1 MLRIFIGVDDR
12 QPLSFNVL
20 QHSIIR
26 HASQPVAITP
36 LRISTLPI
44 RREGLT
50 QFSFSRYLVP
60 WLCNYEGW
68 GLFIDSDMLVMGDIA
83 ELFAKADAEQA
94 VMTVKTTMRFEWP
107 SLMLFNCAKCKVLTP
122 QYVESYGSPQ
132 DFSWANGKVG
142 TLPAEW
148 NHIVNYDEH
157 KPAKLAHYTQGV
169 PIWFETSKSDYA
181 QEWME
186 AFHDMQRI
194 CKWDEIMAASVHA
207 KPVLEN
213 MLNGYA
219 QAVVAQQQA
228 MSKKKEAA

>member
-50 QFSFSRYLVP
+50 QFTFSRYLVP

-68 GLFIDSDMLVMGDIA
+68 GLFMDSDMLVMGDIA
-83 ELFAKADAEQA
+83 ELFSKTDEEQA
-94 VMTVKTTMRFEWP
+94 VMVVKTAMRFEWP

-132 DFSWANGKVG
+132 DFGWANGKVG
-142 TLPAEW
+142 SLPAEW
-148 NHIVNYDEH
+148 NICVGYDKH
-157 KPAKLAHYTQGV
+157 NAGAKLAHFTQGI
-169 PIWFETSKSDYA
+169 PIWFETKDCDYS
-181 QEWME
+181 QEWLNEMRDME
-186 AFHDMQRI
+186 RI
-194 CKWDEIMAASVHA
+194 CAWSELMAASVHA
-207 KPVLEN
+207 KPVLEK
-213 MLNGYA
+213 MLNDYA
-219 QAVVAQQQA
+219 KAAVMQQQA
-228 MSKKKEAA
+228 MKKREAA